1 MHLQEVVVVT
11 AVQCPVC
18 ITQGTISQSYGA
30 FNHILGDFSLIIN
43 QFESLSAFAA
53 GLTRL
58 STFTDR
64 IDGKGW
70 DSPVISDTHTP
81 SKKPLIDMQYR
92 RRTDEVTE
100 TMGDWLLQCRNLTV
114 LTPDANR
121 VVVGNIG
128 GSSSVGM
135 HGIDVSVL
143 SGDRILIVGASGS
156 GKSSFVRA
164 IAGLWQVGG
173 GTIQWNGDY
182 FHPTDHSSS
191 DSEAATTIAS
201 PREVFFFPQKPYNVL
216 GSLKAQIT
224 YPNLRVPLQEEA
236 DELFLSILQEVRL
249 GGLAARMGDG
259 DETVGLSAVRD
270 WGKVLSLGE
279 QQRLAFARILYNKP
293 NVIVL
298 DGMSVCH
305 CSYDDAF
312 LLNDYSDASHIIEA
326 TSALDLASEEAMYAL
341 LSRLNATFVSV
352 GHRPSLVR
360 YHSSKLVLYGEGR
373 SPSLVRI
380 PQGGVLDTAVDS
392 SLVDLTSI

>member
-1 MHLQEVVVVT
+1 MP
-11 AVQCPVC
+11 CPYPL
-18 ITQGTISQSYGA
+18 GTISQSYGA

-70 DSPVISDTHTP
+70 DSPAISDTQSLSIP
-81 SKKPLIDMQYR
+81 SKKPMIVMQYM
-92 RRTDEVTE
+92 TDEVSV
-100 TMGDWLLQCRNLTV
+100 GDWLLQCRNLTV

-121 VVVGNIG
+121 VVIGNIG
-128 GSSSVGM
+128 GSSVGM

-143 SGDRILIVGASGS
+143 PGDRILIVGASGS

-173 GTIQWNGDY
+173 GTIQWNGNY
-182 FHPTDHSSS
+182 FYPTDHSSGS
-191 DSEAATTIAS
+191 QATIAS

-224 YPNLRVPLQEEA
+224 YPNLRTPLQEEP
-236 DELFLSILQEVRL
+236 DELFLGILQEVRL
-249 GGLAARMGDG
+249 GGLAARMGNG
-259 DETVGLSAVRD
+259 DEAVGLSAVRD

-293 NVIVL
+293 GVIVL
-298 DGMSVCH
+298 DGMSVCVTAQLML
-305 CSYDDAF
+305 SY
-312 LLNDYSDASHIIEA
+312 
-326 TSALDLASEEAMYAL
+326 
-341 LSRLNATFVSV
+341 RLF
-352 GHRPSLVR
+352 
-360 YHSSKLVLYGEGR
+360 
-373 SPSLVRI
+373 
-380 PQGGVLDTAVDS
+380 
-392 SLVDLTSI
+392 